1 MVTNMER
8 KTEAKMVSEF
18 TFDLSEIAHLGLES
32 EQWDFM
38 EGKARENLRKHGL
51 PFMGGT
57 VNVDFGY
64 DMDHTVLTI
73 SI

>member
-1 MVTNMER
+1 MKR

-18 TFDLSEIAHLGLES
+18 EFNRSEIEHLGLES

-38 EGKARENLRKHGL
+38 EGVAREDLRVHGL
-51 PFMGGT
+51 PFMGGI
-57 VNVDFGY
+57 VKVDFGY
-64 DMDHTVLTI
+64 GTRTTILTL

>member
-1 MVTNMER
+1 MDR
-8 KTEAKMVSEF
+8 KTEAKMVSVFVFER
-18 TFDLSEIAHLGLES
+18 SELDHLGLES

-38 EGKARENLRKHGL
+38 EGAARENLRASGL
-51 PFMGGT
+51 PFMGGD

-64 DMDHTVLTI
+64 SFGSSTLTI